1 MYLSNSSSV
10 CLCLSCE
17 SGSQDRDQLFVYIL
31 LGLVFVFIFVCVCV
45 EVVNGSVKRGIG
57 LLGGNEGA
65 QLLTLRSAG
74 GEQRLNRTEIH
85 LSI

>member
-1 MYLSNSSSV
+1 MGLARLGSAV
-10 CLCLSCE
+10 CVHFTGFGFC
-17 SGSQDRDQLFVYIL
+17 VY
-31 LGLVFVFIFVCVCV
+31 FVCVCV
-45 EVVNGSVKRGIG
+45 EVVNGSGKRVIG

>member
-1 MYLSNSSSV
+1 MGLGRG
-10 CLCLSCE
+10 
-17 SGSQDRDQLFVYIL
+17 GSA
-31 LGLVFVFIFVCVCV
+31 VFVNFTGFVFCVYFVCVCV
-45 EVVNGSVKRGIG
+45 EVVNGSGKRGIG

-74 GEQRLNRTEIH
+74 GEQRLNRTKIH

>member
-1 MYLSNSSSV
+1 MGLARQ
-10 CLCLSCE
+10 
-17 SGSQDRDQLFVYIL
+17 GSAVFVYFT
-31 LGLVFVFIFVCVCV
+31 GFGFCVYFVCVCV
-45 EVVNGSVKRGIG
+45 EVVNGSWKRGIG